1 MVNQRP
7 ANGPDVT
14 DMEEMMASSRRKM
27 LTDTAM
33 LAATS
38 SLAVLAGA
46 TAAMAEFSWDQFSGQ
61 SITVM
66 MPEHPVTDGIRTV
79 LEQFEADTGIDVNL
93 QTMAEDL
100 YFDRMEVALRGS
112 DGNAQMDVYF
122 LPMDSTAFTQ
132 HTNGLVHSLQGYI
145 DNPDMTAADYD
156 LADIPAGFLDATKY
170 DVNGAWEYHG
180 IPASFETYIL
190 FANMDHV
197 NTYLDGK
204 MPTTMEELIAAARE
218 VKEESGGAVAGA
230 VLRGIRSDTLIDT
243 VTGFVNNSVGAAE
256 RAAPYNVWF
265 DGDWSKPKMD
275 DPDIVRGLSNYAEL
289 MKAGPV
295 NIQAMDWPDASQFF
309 MAGGAAFFIDA
320 SLFAPGF
327 ENADES
333 PIAGKIGYSVIPV
346 DNDEGEPY
354 TAHWQWGFG
363 IPAQAPNADAGWLF
377 IQYMS
382 NKDNAVAIGKL
393 HGGAPR
399 LSTWAEADYA
409 SSFPKGYID
418 AVSAAMPN
426 SQTSVVQRA
435 GWSEFAL
442 RIIDVIQAIYGG
454 EDPAAAGAAAQAD
467 FQKMAAN

>member
-1 MVNQRP
+1 MNTLGRG
-7 ANGPDVT
+7 AFF
-14 DMEEMMASSRRKM
+14 R
-27 LTDTAM
+27 
-33 LAATS
+33 AATLVTAS
-38 SLAVLAGA
+38 SLALAVSA
-46 TAAMAEFSWDQFSGQ
+46 TAALAEFSWDQQSGQ

-66 MPEHPVTDGIRTV
+66 MPEHPVTDGVRVV
-79 LEQFEADTGIDVNL
+79 LDQFEADTGIDVNL

-112 DGNAQMDVYF
+112 GDTSQMDVYF
-122 LPMDSTAFTQ
+122 LPMDSTAYTQ
-132 HTNGLVHSLQGYI
+132 HTNGLVHSLQGFI
-145 DNPDMTAADYD
+145 DNPDLTASDYNLD
-156 LADIPAGFLDATKY
+156 DIPAGFLDATKY
-170 DVNGAWEYHG
+170 EVGGSWEYHG

-197 NTYLDGK
+197 NEYLDGQV
-204 MPTTMEELIAAARE
+204 PTTMEALIAAAQE

-243 VTGFVNNSVGAAE
+243 ITGFVNNSVGAAD
-256 RAAPYNVWF
+256 RSAPYNVWF
-265 DGDWSKPKMD
+265 DGDWSKPKMN
-275 DPDIVRGLSNYAEL
+275 DPDIVRGLNNYAEL
-289 MKAGPV
+289 MKAGPI

-327 ENADES
+327 ENPDDS
-333 PIAGKIGYSVIPV
+333 LIAGKIGYSVIPI

-354 TAHWQWGFG
+354 SAHWQWGFG
-363 IPAQAPNADAGWLF
+363 IPQNAAAPEAGWLF

-382 NKDNAVAIGKL
+382 NVDNATAIGKL

-399 LSTWAEADYA
+399 LSTWADSEYA
-409 SSFPKGYID
+409 SSFPQSYVD
-418 AVSAAMPN
+418 AVAAAMPN

-442 RIIDVIQAIYGG
+442 RIVDVIQDIYGG
-454 EDPAAAGAAAQAD
+454 ADPAEAGAAAQAD
-467 FQKMAAN
+467 FEKMLAN

>member
-1 MVNQRP
+1 MKIHLREP
-7 ANGPDVT
+7 PFR
-14 DMEEMMASSRRKM
+14 ASR
-27 LTDTAM
+27 
-33 LAATS
+33 LAAVLSVALGITGS
-38 SLAVLAGA
+38 AALAD
-46 TAAMAEFSWDQFSGQ
+46 FSWSQFSGR

-66 MPEHPVTDGIRTV
+66 MPEHPVTDGVRAV
-79 LEQFEADTGIDVNL
+79 LDQFEADTGIDVNL

-100 YFDRMEVALRGS
+100 YFDRMEVALRGAG
-112 DGNAQMDVYF
+112 GNSQMDVYF
-122 LPMDSTAFTQ
+122 LPMDSTAYTQ
-132 HTNGLVHSLQGYI
+132 HTNGLVHSLQGFI
-145 DNPDMTAADYD
+145 DDPNLTASDYD
-156 LADIPAGFLDATKY
+156 LADIPAGFLDSTKY
-170 DVNGAWEYHG
+170 DVNGSWEYHG

-197 NTYLDGK
+197 DRYLDGK
-204 MPTTMEELIAAARE
+204 MPTTMGELISAARE

-243 VTGFVNNSVGAAE
+243 ITGFVNNSVGEAN
-256 RAAPYNVWF
+256 RSAPYNVWF
-265 DGDWSKPKMD
+265 DGDWSAPRME

-327 ENADES
+327 ENMDES
-333 PIAGKIGYSVIPV
+333 PVAGKVGYSVIPI
-346 DNDEGEPY
+346 DNDEGQPY

-363 IPAQAPNADAGWLF
+363 IPRNAANAEIGWLF

-382 NKDNAVAIGKL
+382 NADNATAIGKL

-399 LSTWAEADYA
+399 LSTWSDAEYA
-409 SSFPKGYID
+409 SSFPQGYID
-418 AVSAAMPN
+418 AVAAAMPN

-442 RIIDVIQAIYGG
+442 RIVDVIQEIYGG
-454 EDPAAAGAAAQAD
+454 ADPSEAGAAAQAD
-467 FQKMAAN
+467 FRKLVAN

>member
-1 MVNQRP
+1 MKMQRR
-7 ANGPDVT
+7 
-14 DMEEMMASSRRKM
+14 EILYRAS
-27 LTDTAM
+27 L

-38 SLAVLAGA
+38 TVA
-46 TAAMAEFSWDQFSGQ
+46 TCITVSSALAEFAWDQLSGQ

-66 MPEHPVTDGIRTV
+66 MPEHPVTDGVRTV
-79 LEQFEADTGIDVNL
+79 LDQFESDTGIEVNL

-112 DGNAQMDVYF
+112 GDSSQMDVYF
-122 LPMDSTAFTQ
+122 LPMDSTAYTQ
-132 HTNGLVHSLQGYI
+132 HTNGLVHSLQGFI
-145 DNPDMTAADYD
+145 DDPDLTAPDYD
-156 LADIPAGFLDATKY
+156 LADIPAGFLDSTKY
-170 DVNGAWEYHG
+170 DVDGSWEYHG

-197 NTYLDGK
+197 NEYLDGQL
-204 MPTTMEELIAAARE
+204 PTTMEELIAAARE

-243 VTGFVNNSVGAAE
+243 ITGFVNNSVGEAD
-256 RAAPYNVWF
+256 RSAPYNVWF
-265 DGDWSKPKMD
+265 AGDWANPKMD
-275 DPDIVRGLSNYAEL
+275 DPDIVRGLANYAEL

-327 ENADES
+327 ENPDDS
-333 PIAGKIGYSVIPV
+333 PIAGNIAYSVIPV
-346 DNDEGEPY
+346 DNDKGEPF

-363 IPAQAPNADAGWLF
+363 IPQNAANPEAGWLF

-382 NKDNAVAIGKL
+382 NADNATAIGKL

-399 LSTWAEADYA
+399 LSTWNDEEYA
-409 SSFPKGYID
+409 SSFPQAYVD
-418 AVSAAMPN
+418 AV
-426 SQTSVVQRA
+426 
-435 GWSEFAL
+435 
-442 RIIDVIQAIYGG
+442 
-454 EDPAAAGAAAQAD
+454 AAGSSRRTLRRSRSRAEARHHGACRWPSRCRRSTCTG
-467 FQKMAAN
+467 

>member
-1 MVNQRP
+1 MI
-7 ANGPDVT
+7 
-14 DMEEMMASSRRKM
+14 SSRRSVLSGFTM
-27 LTDTAM
+27 LTGAGSLAIM
-33 LAATS
+33 YAATP
-38 SLAVLAGA
+38 
-46 TAAMAEFSWDQFSGQ
+46 AMAEFAWDQLSGQ

-66 MPEHPVTDGIRTV
+66 MPEHPVTDGVRTV
-79 LEQFEADTGIDVNL
+79 LDQFEADTGIEVNL

-122 LPMDSTAFTQ
+122 LPMDSTAYTQ
-132 HTNGLVHSLQGYI
+132 HTNGLVHSLQGFI
-145 DNPDMTAADYD
+145 DNSDLTAADYD
-156 LADIPAGFLDATKY
+156 LADIPAGFLDSTKY

-197 NTYLDGK
+197 NAHLDGK
-204 MPTTMEELIAAARE
+204 MPETMEELLAAAHQ
-218 VKEESGGAVAGA
+218 VKEASGGSVAGA
-230 VLRGIRSDTLIDT
+230 VMRGIRSDTLIDT
-243 VTGFVNNSVGAAE
+243 ITGMVNNSVGDAD
-256 RAAPYNVWF
+256 RSAPYNVWF

-275 DPDIVRGLSNYAEL
+275 DPDIVRGLANYAEL

-295 NIQAMDWPDASQFF
+295 NIQAMDWSDASQNF

-333 PIAGKIGYSVIPV
+333 PIAGKIGYSVIPL
-346 DNDEGEPY
+346 DNDEGQPF

-363 IPAQAPNADAGWLF
+363 MPANAPSAEAGWMF
-377 IQYMS
+377 IQYMT

-399 LSTWAEADYA
+399 LSTWEEAEYA
-409 SSFPKGYID
+409 SSFPEAYVD

-442 RIIDVIQAIYGG
+442 RIVDVIQAIYGG
-454 EDPAAAGAAAQAD
+454 EDPTAAGAAGQAD
-467 FQKMAAN
+467 FQKMTAN

>member
-1 MVNQRP
+1 MKMQRR
-7 ANGPDVT
+7 
-14 DMEEMMASSRRKM
+14 EILYRAS
-27 LTDTAM
+27 L

-38 SLAVLAGA
+38 TVA
-46 TAAMAEFSWDQFSGQ
+46 TCITVSSALAEFAWDQLSGQ

-66 MPEHPVTDGIRTV
+66 MPEHPVTDGVRTV
-79 LEQFEADTGIDVNL
+79 LDQFESDTGIEVNL

-112 DGNAQMDVYF
+112 GDSSQMDVYF
-122 LPMDSTAFTQ
+122 LPMDSTAYTQ
-132 HTNGLVHSLQGYI
+132 HTNGLVHSLQGFI
-145 DNPDMTAADYD
+145 DDPDLTAPDYD
-156 LADIPAGFLDATKY
+156 LADIPAGFLDSTKY
-170 DVNGAWEYHG
+170 DVDGSWEYHG

-197 NTYLDGK
+197 NEYLDGQL
-204 MPTTMEELIAAARE
+204 PTTMEELIAAARE

-243 VTGFVNNSVGAAE
+243 ITGFVNNSVGEAD
-256 RAAPYNVWF
+256 RSAPYNVWF
-265 DGDWSKPKMD
+265 AGDWANPKMD
-275 DPDIVRGLSNYAEL
+275 DPDIVRGLANYAEL

-327 ENADES
+327 ENPDDS
-333 PIAGKIGYSVIPV
+333 PIAGNIAYSVIPV
-346 DNDEGEPY
+346 DNDKGEPF

-363 IPAQAPNADAGWLF
+363 IPQNAANPEAGWLF

-382 NKDNAVAIGKL
+382 NADNATAIGKL

-399 LSTWAEADYA
+399 LSTWNDEEYA
-409 SSFPKGYID
+409 SSFPQAYVD
-418 AVSAAMPN
+418 AVAAAMPN

-442 RIIDVIQAIYGG
+442 RIVDVIQEIYGG
-454 EDPAAAGAAAQAD
+454 ADPAEAGAAAQAD
-467 FQKMAAN
+467 FQEMIAN

>member
-1 MVNQRP
+1 
-7 ANGPDVT
+7 
-14 DMEEMMASSRRKM
+14 MMTSRHSLR
-27 LTDTAM
+27 LSTAM

-38 SLAVLAGA
+38 SLLVLGN
-46 TAAMAEFSWDQFSGQ
+46 TSDAMAEFAWDQFSGQ

-66 MPEHPVTDGIRTV
+66 MPEHPVTDGVRTV

-112 DGNAQMDVYF
+112 GGNSQMDVYF
-122 LPMDSTAFTQ
+122 LPMDSTAYTQ
-132 HTNGLVHSLQGYI
+132 HTNGLVHSLQGFI
-145 DNPDMTAADYD
+145 DNPDLTAADYD
-156 LADIPAGFLDATKY
+156 LGDIPAGFLDSAKY
-170 DVNGAWEYHG
+170 DIDGTWEYHG

-197 NTYLDGK
+197 DAYLDGNV
-204 MPTTMEELIAAARE
+204 PTTMEELIAAARE
-218 VKEESGGAVAGA
+218 VKEESDGAVAGA

-243 VTGFVNNSVGAAE
+243 ITGFVNNSVGAAD
-256 RAAPYNVWF
+256 RAPPQNVWF

-275 DPDIVRGLSNYAEL
+275 DPDIVRGLANYAEL

-327 ENADES
+327 ENPEES
-333 PIAGKIGYSVIPV
+333 PIAGKIGYSVIPI
-346 DNDEGEPY
+346 DNDEGEPF

-363 IPAQAPNADAGWLF
+363 IPQNAANAEAGWLF

-382 NKDNAVAIGKL
+382 NTDNATAIGKL

-399 LSTWAEADYA
+399 LSTWDDPDYA
-409 SSFPKGYID
+409 SSFPQGYVD
-418 AVSAAMPN
+418 AVAEAMPN
-426 SQTSVVQRA
+426 SQSSVVQRA

-442 RIIDVIQAIYGG
+442 RIVDVIQSIYGG

-467 FQKMAAN
+467 FQSMVAN